1 VSSRDDDAG
10 DPVTKGF
17 CNSKMGEISYDLGGI
32 KTTLNRHDDALFGVL
47 EHGQQKGGLVTI
59 LGEVKNIVTE
69 INEDGSKPLR
79 EVFQKL
85 DKLESVVKSN
95 GVGHKTRWQTYGIL
109 VQALLSAV
117 ALILVA
123 VISRK

>member
-1 VSSRDDDAG
+1 MSSRDDDSGA
-10 DPVTKGF
+10 PVTKGF
-17 CNSKMGEISYDLGGI
+17 CSFKMGEITHDLEGF
-32 KTTLNRHDDALFGVL
+32 KDTLEHHDDALFGVL
-47 EHGQQKGGLVTI
+47 QHGEQKGGLVTI

-69 INEDGSKPLR
+69 INENGSKPLH
-79 EVFQKL
+79 EVFTKL
-85 DKLESVVKSN
+85 DKLEGAVKKN
-95 GVGHKTRWQTYGIL
+95 GAEHKTRWQTYGIL